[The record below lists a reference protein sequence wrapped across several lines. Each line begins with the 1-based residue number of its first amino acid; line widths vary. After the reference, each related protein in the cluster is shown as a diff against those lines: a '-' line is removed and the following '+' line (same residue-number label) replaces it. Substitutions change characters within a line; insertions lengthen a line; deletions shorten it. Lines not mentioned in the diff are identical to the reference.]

1 MTSSQMSISQPVLRL
16 SLLHRRL
23 GGRAESLLSAMGYRG
38 RFQAPSAAGCR
49 KAIQRHGIFTRES
62 DGVCR
67 SSAVGGR
74 TGGKLRTAAALMS
87 QSARTARTKR
97 GRESDPKRCSRVLDH
112 HRRRSRSLSTDGLTK
127 YFSADASDWA
137 SINRN
142 RRVKRRGLTTRALLE
157 MAPRPRQRMRIRAFP
172 PDFAGNE
179 GVGLIVDQRNRAPIG
194 LSKLGSKTKLTPLR
208 KWPEI
213 DVDVALK
220 AGDQA
225 ALTQSCRWFRR
236 NQLGVRVPFTFW
248 GAQTHP
254 GPVVAAFRF
263 SSRPSGRRQLRH
275 ILIVD
280 R

>member
-23 GGRAESLLSAMGYRG
+23 GGRAESLLSAIGYRG
-38 RFQAPSAAGCR
+38 HFQVPSAAGCR

-67 SSAVGGR
+67 SSAE
-74 TGGKLRTAAALMS
+74 GKLRTAAAPRS
-87 QSARTARTKR
+87 QLARTARTKR
-97 GRESDPKRCSRVLDH
+97 GREPHPKRCSGVLDH
-112 HRRRSRSLSTDGLTK
+112 HRRRSPSLSTDGLTK

-142 RRVKRRGLTTRALLE
+142 RRVKRRGLTAKALLE
-157 MAPRPRQRMRIRAFP
+157 MAPRPWQRMRIRGFP

-179 GVGLIVDQRNRAPIG
+179 GVGLIVDQRNRLPIELPKPG
-194 LSKLGSKTKLTPLR
+194 FKTKLTPLR

-213 DVDVALK
+213 DVNVALK

-225 ALTQSCRWFRR
+225 ALTQSCRCFRR
-236 NQLGVRVPFTFW
+236 DQLGVRVPFTFR
-248 GAQTHP
+248 GAQTHL

-280 R
+280 G